1 MKVLCLTASV
11 LLCLTGVAFSQTTLN
26 PDISLIGDMKVFSH
40 NDSTRTDESEKLNL
54 ADPEMELYVSGYLNP
69 YASATATVAWHPGA
83 NAEIEEIYATFHRGL
98 PLGMNIRA
106 GKYRLE
112 FGRLNTTHPHAYSFI
127 KMPLVHGALLGEEG
141 LNDMAIR
148 SAFLL
153 PTGDAYTE
161 LMGAILKGD
170 ALQGHSHGE
179 EEESEEEH
187 GHGSD
192 ERVDPGF
199 LGRLT
204 TSLAVSESS
213 ELAFGA
219 TVVNSV
225 YELVEHEH
233 DGEAES
239 EEDPT
244 QLRAWLLG
252 GDIKYKW
259 KPSRYTSLQ
268 LEAEAI
274 ARREEQHEGDDI
286 TSYGGYAYCDYRF
299 RQRYNIGSI
308 VEWLRQKHAHEHE
321 EGEIEIHQM
330 DTWRLGMF
338 AGFAPVEETSL
349 LRLAGHWTEPEEGD
363 GFWEVTLQLVFSL
376 GPHQP
381 HNF

>member
-1 MKVLCLTASV
+1 MKALFLLASV
-11 LLCLTGVAFSQTTLN
+11 WLYLAGAAPAQTTLN
-26 PDISLIGDMKVFSH
+26 PDISLIGDVKVYGH
-40 NDSTRTDESEKLNL
+40 NDSTRADETEHVTL
-54 ADPEMELYVSGYLNP
+54 ADPEMELFISGYLNP
-69 YASATATVAWHPGA
+69 YASATATIAWHPGA
-83 NAEIEEIYATFHRGL
+83 DAEIEEIFATFHRGL
-98 PLGMNIRA
+98 PLNANIRA

-112 FGRLNTTHPHAYSFI
+112 FGRLNPTHPHAYSFI
-127 KMPLVHGALLGEEG
+127 KMPIAHEALLGAEG

-153 PTGDAYTE
+153 PTGAAYTE

-170 ALQGHSHGE
+170 ALQGHSHSDD
-179 EEESEEEH
+179 EESGEGHE
-187 GHGSD
+187 HGSD

-204 TSLAVSESS
+204 TSVAPGEST
-213 ELAFGA
+213 ELAIGA
-219 TVVNSV
+219 TVVNSA
-225 YELVEHEH
+225 YGFAEH
-233 DGEAES
+233 DHADSVES
-239 EEDPT
+239 EEPPEE
-244 QLRAWLLG
+244 LRAWLVG

-268 LEAEAI
+268 IEAEALL
-274 ARREEQHEGDDI
+274 RREKQHEGDDLS
-286 TSYGGYAYCDYRF
+286 SYGGYAYLDYRF
-299 RQRYNIGSI
+299 RQRYNLGTI

-321 EGEIEIHQM
+321 EGEIEVYDM
-330 DTWRLGMF
+330 DTWRLGVF

-381 HNF
+381 HTF